1 MCVYHISVDL
11 SVDGH
16 LDYFHILATVNSA
29 AMNTGVHVSFQI
41 SVVVFVSYIPRS
53 GIAGSY
59 GNSIFSLLRNLIFSI
74 VAVPVYVPPTV
85 YQGLIFSPS
94 WPTCVI
100 CSLFDSSHSVRTCVR

>member
-41 SVVVFVSYIPRS
+41 SVVVFISYIPRS

-59 GNSIFSLLRNLIFSI
+59 GNSSLLRNLIFSI
-74 VAVPVYVPPTV
+74 VAVPVYSPTNSVP
-85 YQGLIFSPS
+85 GFHFLHILANM
-94 WPTCVI
+94 CH
-100 CSLFDSSHSVRTCVR
+100 L